1 MCGISGIIKKDSAV
15 TQEEI
20 KKINNIASHRGPD
33 GEGYFL
39 ENNLALGHRRLSII
53 DLSDNGKQPMS
64 YLERY
69 VITFNGEIYNYI
81 ELREELV
88 SLGYKF
94 KSKTDTEVILAAY
107 DKWGEGCVNK
117 FNGMWAFAI
126 LDKKEKIVFC
136 SRDRFGV
143 KPFYYFSNS
152 KVFGFSSEIKQL
164 LPLQEKNILNSEE
177 FLSFL
182 VFGVLNI
189 SEETFFNGIKKLPPS
204 HNLIFHLNKFT
215 YEIKKYY
222 LLKEESARSFK
233 DTFID
238 SVKLR
243 LRSDVKVGT
252 SLSGGLDSSLV
263 AAVASKFYKNS
274 TEKFMAIHG
283 KSLEKK
289 TDESRFANLLAN
301 YSDLD
306 IHTIEPN
313 PTDFIQN
320 IDEVILTQ
328 EEPFLSPSIFMQ
340 YFVFKKAKELGLKVM
355 LDGQGADEILLGY
368 KHYFPRLLK
377 LYLKDYGTLRFL
389 KEYIGTLKN
398 NKEGIPIIPIKQIF
412 KKIFSNQGIGD
423 SQNKLLINPHDFPK
437 YKDFRKKLITTNLF
451 EFHHKEIFLS
461 SLPALLRYSDKNS
474 MRHSVEAR
482 LPFMDYRVIET
493 SVSMNLDK
501 KFVSGWTKFPIR
513 QSFDADLPRKI
524 AWRKCKLGFAA
535 PDKTWLRSYE
545 NEMEEEVCNSPI
557 LLSFFNKKQMKEI
570 YNSKNLNQRWRF
582 FNAARWSNLFNIT
595 Y

>member
-1 MCGISGIIKKDSAV
+1 MCGISGIIKKDNSVAV
-15 TQEEI
+15 EEI
-20 KKINNIASHRGPD
+20 EKINNIANHRGPD

-39 ENNLALGHRRLSII
+39 ENNLAFGHRRLSII

-69 VITFNGEIYNYI
+69 VITFNGEIYNYV

-177 FLSFL
+177 FLSYL
-182 VFGVLNI
+182 IFGALNV

-204 HNLIFHLNKFT
+204 HNLVFNLNKFT

-222 LLKEESARSFK
+222 QLQEDFSRSFK

-306 IHTIEPN
+306 IHTVEPN

-377 LYLKDYGTLRFL
+377 LYLKNYGTLRFL

-398 NKEGIPIIPIKQIF
+398 NKDGIPIVPIKRIF
-412 KKIFSNQGIGD
+412 KKIFSNRIGD
-423 SQNKLLINPHDFPK
+423 SQLLINPHDFPK

-461 SLPALLRYSDKNS
+461 SLPALLRYADKNS

-513 QSFDADLPRKI
+513 QSFDSDLPRKI

-545 NEMEEEVCNSPI
+545 NEMEEEVFNSPL
-557 LLSFFNKKQMKEI
+557 LLSFFNKAQMKEI